1 MGARAIAG
9 AWETCRCIRDFVD
22 KNFSD
27 LVRLASGHVEA
38 RMVQIAV
45 QLGLF
50 DCIGDRTLD
59 AKQVAVSLA
68 TDLRATELL
77 LNSLTALSLLEKKDE
92 QFSLSTA
99 AGTYL
104 TSNSPK
110 SLCGMIRFD
119 ASLWNCWD
127 KLADAVRSG
136 KPARPANMYQDDP
149 GETETFIQAMDSLVR
164 ARGDAEVLVTALD
177 WEKVTDLLDIGSG
190 PATYPIHL
198 CRRFPKLRATIF
210 DLPATL
216 RITERYVREAGLESR
231 IKLVSGDYRKD
242 SIPERY
248 DVIFLSNIIHS
259 EGSEENQKL
268 MTKLAANLNAGG
280 RMIVKDHILD
290 ETRANPP
297 VGAIFSM
304 LMLLTTVSG
313 RCYSFNEVKSWLL
326 SAGLHSVRQIDLP
339 PPLTSSLI
347 IGEK

>member
-1 MGARAIAG
+1 LGGGAIVG
-9 AWETCRCIRDFVD
+9 ACETCHCIKDFVD
-22 KNFSD
+22 MNFSD
-27 LVRLASGHVEA
+27 LVRLASGHLEA
-38 RMVQIAV
+38 RLIQAAV

-50 DCIGDRTLD
+50 DCIGDR
-59 AKQVAVSLA
+59 SLA
-68 TDLRATELL
+68 AGQIAARLSTDPRATELL

-136 KPARPANMYQDDP
+136 KPPRPANMYQDDP
-149 GETETFIQAMDSLVR
+149 GETETFIQAMDSLVK
-164 ARGDAEVLVTALD
+164 ARGDAEVLATALD

-190 PATYPIHL
+190 PASYPIHL
-198 CRRFPKLRATIF
+198 CRRYPKLRATIF

-231 IKLVSGDYRKD
+231 IKLVNGDYRCNA
-242 SIPERY
+242 IPGSY

-297 VGAIFSM
+297 VGAIFSL
-304 LMLLTTVSG
+304 LMLLTTASG
-313 RCYSFNEVKSWLL
+313 RCYSYAEVKAWLEQ
-326 SAGLHSVRQIDLP
+326 AGLSRVRQVDLP